1 MSTDPGTSSTGSRPI
16 RVAVL
21 DDQEFIL
28 RALHGVD
35 ELSDGRITLTHATSS
50 REDFIQRARSELPD
64 VCVVDLMMDGR
75 ICGHEDI
82 RTLNAMSLRCV
93 AFTADQRRVPI
104 QLAMQAGA
112 RGLVLKS
119 DPVAVLVTA
128 IIAVHDE
135 GWSNSSASA
144 AVLLDDIARL
154 PTLSPHELEC
164 LRLAAEGVPIKAI
177 GRQFDP
183 PISLSSVKTY
193 LARAY
198 EKYALVGRPVHNTTE
213 AVASTMHDGWFDL

>member
-1 MSTDPGTSSTGSRPI
+1 MSTHRGSAGPRPI
-16 RVAVL
+16 RLAVL
-21 DDQEFIL
+21 DDEEFIL
-28 RALHGVD
+28 RALQGVSEMSD
-35 ELSDGRITLTHATSS
+35 EDIVVTHATSS
-50 REDFIQRARSELPD
+50 RRDFVDGARSERPD
-64 VCVVDLMMDGR
+64 VCIVDLMMGGR

-82 RTLNAMSLRCV
+82 RTLTAMSLRCL
-93 AFTADQRRVPI
+93 AFTADHRRVPI

-112 RGLVLKS
+112 RGLVLKA
-119 DPVAVLVTA
+119 DPVAVLVAA

-135 GWSNSSASA
+135 GWSNSSTAA
-144 AVLLDDIARL
+144 AVLLDDSEHL
-154 PTLSPHELEC
+154 PTLSPHELQC

-198 EKYALVGRPVHNTTE
+198 EKYALVGRPVRNTTE
-213 AVASTMHDGWFDL
+213 AVVSTMHDGWFDL